1 MAKDVDGGNARGARI
16 DTLVFIYNADGGL
29 LNGIMDSVHKTVSP
43 ATYSCS
49 LCAMTY
55 GVFAMSAKWREW
67 LKALPV
73 ATEFYHRDDSPFGA
87 LALPAVLARRGSDV
101 ETLLTA
107 DKLGGLR
114 DVDALIA
121 ALDRYLGADRTQSAR

>member
-1 MAKDVDGGNARGARI
+1 MANDADGGNAHRTRI

-73 ATEFYHRDDSPFGA
+73 AAQFYHRDDSPFGA
-87 LALPAVLARRGSDV
+87 MALPAVLARRGSDIEKV
-101 ETLLTA
+101 LSAATLR
-107 DKLGGLR
+107 GLP
-114 DVDALIA
+114 DVDALIS
-121 ALDRYLGADRTQSAR
+121 ALDRYLNSSFS